1 MDYKFSTLID
11 ASVHDKEGLCP
22 GIDLRIH
29 EAADLEEVGAFRAQ
43 EDWRRLVGPLEN
55 PYRGLLGPTFSFI
68 TVAVPGCLPDRLE
81 IIAYAL
87 EVGFI
92 HDDVI
97 DNDIQDADLG
107 EMGETLKDVG
117 ELKAKSASGKAKI
130 AAQIIQEM
138 MAIDPERAT
147 TVAKSWAS
155 GVQHSSRRQ
164 KVTDFKT
171 LEEYIPYRAFDV
183 GYMLWHGLVTFGC
196 ALTIPDDEADQVEQL
211 LMPALAT
218 ASLTNDLFSFEK
230 ERDDTNVQ
238 NGVLVVMKEHGCTEE
253 AAREILKE
261 RIRIEC
267 AKYVRNV
274 KDVSARTDLS
284 LDTKK
289 YIETI
294 QYTLSGNLAW
304 STQCLRYH
312 RNIKPNESQTLR
324 ATEGVAK
331 HPATWVPKD
340 TGECLADDIQCNGPF
355 SEELPRVNKIMRE
368 NGHGVNGVDD
378 ANIVNGVNHGNANGL
393 DGANHL
399 NGIACSK
406 DSTDIR
412 ETNIIN
418 GINGR
423 DNASR
428 VNGFNYT
435 NSGDGADSVNGF
447 TCTNGGDVAA
457 KANGSDI
464 AQDAHDWAVSG
475 KSISDL
481 SDAENLM
488 ATVLDRNLTDLDD
501 SVILQPYHYL
511 KSLPSKGIR
520 DQAIDALN
528 KWLAV
533 PAESTVRI
541 KSIIQML
548 HGASLML
555 DDMQDA
561 SPLRRGKPST
571 HSIYGTAQTINS
583 ATYQYIQATTMASQL
598 GNPACLAIF
607 IEEMQQL
614 HVGQS
619 YDLHWTETARCPS
632 VPEYLKMVDKKTGGM
647 FRMLTRLMLAESPTG
662 AQITDADLSRFSC
675 LIGRFFQIR
684 DDYQNLTSADYAQQ
698 KGFAEDLDEG
708 KYSFALIHC
717 IQTLGAHT
725 KFAQDAM
732 HLHAL
737 LMKRRIEGKLSVEM
751 KKEILA
757 MMDKAKSLNCTLS
770 LLRQLFDEL
779 EREVGILEGKFGRDN
794 LSLRVMLEMMRV

>member
-55 PYRGLLGPTFSFI
+55 PYGGLLGPTFNFI
-68 TVAVPGCLPDRLE
+68 TVAVPECLPDRLE

-107 EMGETLKDVG
+107 EMGAALQDVG

-138 MAIDPERAT
+138 MAIDHERAM

-164 KVTDFKT
+164 EDTDFKT
-171 LEEYIPYRAFDV
+171 LEEYIPYRALDV

-196 ALTIPDDEADQVEQL
+196 ALTIPDDEADQVQQL

-261 RIRIEC
+261 RIRAEC
-267 AKYVRNV
+267 AKYVGNV
-274 KDVSARTDLS
+274 KDVSARADLS

-289 YIETI
+289 YIEII

-312 RNIKPNESQTLR
+312 KNIKPNESQMLR
-324 ATEGVAK
+324 ATEGVEK

-340 TGECLADDIQCNGPF
+340 TGDYLADNVQRNGLL
-355 SEELPRVNKIMRE
+355 SEELPMMNNIMRGSGDIV
-368 NGHGVNGVDD
+368 NGVGDADIVDGVNGV
-378 ANIVNGVNHGNANGL
+378 NGVSHGNANGL
-393 DGANHL
+393 DGADHL
-399 NGIACSK
+399 NGIDCSK
-406 DSTDIR
+406 DSTEIP
-412 ETNIIN
+412 EVNILN
-418 GINGR
+418 DTNGR
-423 DNASR
+423 DNADR
-428 VNGFNYT
+428 VDGFNYT
-435 NSGDGADSVNGF
+435 NGGDGAAKVNG
-447 TCTNGGDVAA
+447 A
-457 KANGSDI
+457 DI
-464 AQDAHDWAVSG
+464 AQNWADSRKFVR
-475 KSISDL
+475 DL
-481 SDAENLM
+481 SDPKNLM
-488 ATVLDRNLTDLDD
+488 AMALDRNLTDLDD

-511 KSLPSKGIR
+511 RSLPSKGIR

-583 ATYQYIQATTMASQL
+583 ATYQYIQATTVASQL
-598 GNPACLAIF
+598 GNPACLGIF
-607 IEEMQQL
+607 TDEMQQL

-619 YDLHWTETARCPS
+619 YDLHWTENTRCPS

-647 FRMLTRLMLAESPTG
+647 FRMLTRLMLAESPIG
-662 AQITDADLSRFSC
+662 AQIPDTDLSRFSC

-717 IQTLGAHT
+717 IQTLGSQT

-737 LMKRRIEGKLSVEM
+737 LMKRRVEGKLSVEM

-757 MMDKAKSLNCTLS
+757 MMNKAKSLNCTLS

-779 EREVGILEGKFGRDN
+779 EREVGILEGKFGREN

>member
-55 PYRGLLGPTFSFI
+55 PYGGLLGPKFNFI
-68 TVAVPGCLPDRLE
+68 AVAVPECLPDRLE

-107 EMGETLKDVG
+107 EMGAALQDVG

-138 MAIDPERAT
+138 MAIDHERAM

-164 KVTDFKT
+164 EDTDFKT
-171 LEEYIPYRAFDV
+171 LEEYIPYRALDV

-196 ALTIPDDEADQVEQL
+196 GLTIPDDEADQVQQL

-230 ERDDTNVQ
+230 ERNDTNVQ

-261 RIRIEC
+261 RIRAEC

-274 KDVSARTDLS
+274 KDVSASADLS

-289 YIETI
+289 YIEII

-312 RNIKPNESQTLR
+312 KGIKPNESQMLR
-324 ATEGVAK
+324 ATEGVEK
-331 HPATWVPKD
+331 HPATWVPKY
-340 TGECLADDIQCNGPF
+340 TGDYLADNIQRNGLLR
-355 SEELPRVNKIMRE
+355 EELPKMNRIIRE
-368 NGHGVNGVDD
+368 SGDTKGVGDADIADGVNGVS
-378 ANIVNGVNHGNANGL
+378 HGNANGL
-393 DGANHL
+393 DGADHL
-399 NGIACSK
+399 SGMDCSK
-406 DSTDIR
+406 DSTDIP
-412 ETNIIN
+412 EVNILN
-418 GINGR
+418 DTNGR
-423 DNASR
+423 DN
-428 VNGFNYT
+428 T
-435 NSGDGADSVNGF
+435 DSVDGLNR
-447 TCTNGGDVAA
+447 TNGGDGTA
-457 KANGSDI
+457 KVNGADI
-464 AQDAHDWAVSG
+464 AQNWTDSS
-475 KSISDL
+475 KSVPDL
-481 SDAENLM
+481 SDPKNLM
-488 ATVLDRNLTDLDD
+488 AMALDRNLTDLDD

-511 KSLPSKGIR
+511 QSLPSKGIR

-533 PAESTVRI
+533 PVESTVRI

-555 DDMQDA
+555 DDVQDA

-583 ATYQYIQATTMASQL
+583 ATYQYIQATTLASQL
-598 GNPACLAIF
+598 GNPACLGIF
-607 IEEMQQL
+607 TDEMQQL

-619 YDLHWTETARCPS
+619 YDLHWTENTRCPS

-647 FRMLTRLMLAESPTG
+647 FRMLTRLMLAESPIG
-662 AQITDADLSRFSC
+662 GQITDTDLSRFSC

-737 LMKRRIEGKLSVEM
+737 LMKRRVEGKLSVEM

-757 MMDKAKSLNCTLS
+757 MMNKAKSLNCTLS
-770 LLRQLFDEL
+770 ILRQLFDEL
-779 EREVGILEGKFGRDN
+779 EREVGILEGKFGREN